1 MNTNRGG
8 NEYGGTFPALDLF
21 QTPPGQ
27 PQITPTCTGDW
38 VSLRRVRVVCATLT
52 TDSTLILVGN
62 VTAACDLPPSQQH
75 LCDGSW
81 GGVSGLRASV
91 QRPFVP
97 TPPGID
103 ISVPEAVGACSDLV
117 VDTSGSRGSGGR

>member
-1 MNTNRGG
+1 M
-8 NEYGGTFPALDLF
+8 
-21 QTPPGQ
+21 
-27 PQITPTCTGDW
+27 
-38 VSLRRVRVVCATLT
+38 RVVCANLDTE
-52 TDSTLILVGN
+52 STLILVGN

-81 GGVSGLRASV
+81 GSVSRLRASV

-103 ISVPEAVGACSDLV
+103 ISVPEAVGACSDLI